1 MGLHAVAD
9 IHTLG
14 KTCPKCGEHKS
25 ATEFAVNLRGPRKG
39 LLVTYC
45 KQCNLAQQ
53 AKRRAKDKTIYER
66 VERNSKYKRQY
77 GITVD
82 DYNRML
88 ATQNDG
94 CGICGVKTPGN
105 RTKHFHVDHCH
116 STGKVRG
123 LLCHKCNRALG
134 LFSDNVDVL
143 LQAAKYL
150 SEESL

>member
-1 MGLHAVAD
+1 MSLHAVAD
-9 IHTLG
+9 IHALG

-25 ATEFAVNLRGPRKG
+25 AAEFAVNLRGPRKG
-39 LLVTYC
+39 LLVAYC

-88 ATQNDG
+88 TAQNDG

-134 LFSDNVDVL
+134 LFDDNVDVL